1 MKDSTSVCILAWV
14 IMTLGMLLSAE
25 DSLWMGGLGAFLTG
39 ASVSIG
45 FFAGALFAIEEQDEE
60 GGNK

>member
-25 DSLWMGGLGAFLTG
+25 DSLWMGALGAFLMA

-45 FFAGALFAIEEQDEE
+45 FFAGGLCVIEQQDEE